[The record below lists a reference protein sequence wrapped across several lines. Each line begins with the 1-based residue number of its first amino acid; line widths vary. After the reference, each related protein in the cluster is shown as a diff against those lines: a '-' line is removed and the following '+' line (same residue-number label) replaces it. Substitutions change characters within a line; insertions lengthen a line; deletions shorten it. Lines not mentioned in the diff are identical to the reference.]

1 MAIEENNLDELTDS
15 ETPIV
20 KKKSVLNN
28 KVILF
33 GIPLFV
39 VQLVVVYFIT
49 ANIILSKMYSSTDS
63 TEEIAAV
70 DSTTILTDSVIKPG
84 VELGR
89 YIYSVEDIIVNPSQT
104 DGKRLLLTT
113 VGFDLGS
120 EEQKTELSSK
130 EVLVKDIIISALS
143 GKTLP
148 QLNDNLYKDTLKIEI
163 KKKVMQYIQGVKLN
177 SIYFSKYII
186 Q

>member
-1 MAIEENNLDELTDS
+1 MAIEENNLDELTNS
-15 ETPIV
+15 ETPIE
-20 KKKSVLNN
+20 KKKIGFNN
-28 KVILF
+28 KIILF
-33 GIPLFV
+33 GLPLFV
-39 VQLVVVYFIT
+39 VQLIAVYFIT
-49 ANIILSKMYSSTDS
+49 ANILLSKMHGAAESMEESTANDSISISTDS
-63 TEEIAAV
+63 V
-70 DSTTILTDSVIKPG
+70 LKPG
-84 VELGR
+84 VELCR
-89 YIYSVEDIIVNPSQT
+89 YIYSVEDIIVNPAQT
-104 DGKRLLLTT
+104 DGKRLLLAT

-120 EEQKTELSSK
+120 EEQKTELSNK

-163 KKKVMQYIQGVKLN
+163 KKKVMQYIPGVKLN